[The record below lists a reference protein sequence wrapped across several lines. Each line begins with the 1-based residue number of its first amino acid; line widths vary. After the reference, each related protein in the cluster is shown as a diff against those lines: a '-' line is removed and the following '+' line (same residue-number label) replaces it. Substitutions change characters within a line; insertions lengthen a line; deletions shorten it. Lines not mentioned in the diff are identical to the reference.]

1 MQGKERGVIESNA
14 RVGFVGAGK
23 VGTALG
29 ELFRSCGI
37 VVSGYSSLLAED
49 AQAAA
54 EKTTS
59 DAYADAAEVVEASDV
74 IFFTVPDGE
83 IFNAWKSLVA
93 SYGAAACDAL
103 FGKIVCHCS
112 GALPAAVLADA
123 AEYGVKTASVHPLFA
138 ISGGGSAQAKIG
150 TALFTLEGDE
160 SALATVSALLDVCG
174 VHHREIASS
183 DKPLYH
189 AAAVCASNLAV
200 GLFASAQTMLERCG
214 FGADEARGAL
224 RPLFVGNCES
234 IAERGPIDALT
245 GPIERND
252 AETVVGHLMAF
263 REDPMLL
270 KERDAYTALSRVV
283 VEVAAAKHPERDYSH
298 IAEILRAAR

>member
-54 EKTTS
+54 EKTAS

-83 IFNAWKSLVA
+83 ISNAWKSLVA

-112 GALPAAVLADA
+112 GALPAAVFADA
-123 AEYGVKTASVHPLFA
+123 AEYGTKAVSVHPLFA

-150 TALFTLEGDE
+150 SALFTLEGDE

-174 VHHREIASS
+174 VCHREIASS

-224 RPLFVGNCES
+224 RALFVGNCES

-263 REDPMLL
+263 REDPTLL

-298 IAEILRAAR
+298 IAEMLRAAR

>member
-1 MQGKERGVIESNA
+1 MRGKERSVIESNA

-49 AQAAA
+49 AQASA
-54 EKTTS
+54 EKTAS
-59 DAYADAAEVVEASDV
+59 DVYADATEVVEASDI

-83 IFNAWKSLVA
+83 ISNAWKSLVA

-112 GALPAAVLADA
+112 GALPAAALSDA
-123 AEYGVKTASVHPLFA
+123 AEYGAKAASVHPLFA
-138 ISGGGSAQAKIG
+138 ISGGGSVQAKIG

-160 SALATVSALLDVCG
+160 SALASLSALLDVCG
-174 VHHREIASS
+174 AHHREIASS

-224 RPLFVGNCES
+224 RSLFVGNCES
-234 IAERGPIDALT
+234 IAERGPVDALT

-263 REDPMLL
+263 REDPTLL

>member
-1 MQGKERGVIESNA
+1 MLVLASSA
-14 RVGFVGAGK
+14 RVK

-29 ELFRSCGI
+29 ELF
-37 VVSGYSSLLAED
+37 E
-49 AQAAA
+49 AAA
-54 EKTTS
+54 LWFLDTVRCWQKKRRRRLKTAS

-83 IFNAWKSLVA
+83 ISNAWKSLVA

-112 GALPAAVLADA
+112 GALPAAVFADA
-123 AEYGVKTASVHPLFA
+123 AEYGAKAASVHPLFA
-138 ISGGGSAQAKIG
+138 ISGGE
-150 TALFTLEGDE
+150 ALRRK
-160 SALATVSALLDVCG
+160 SALRFSRLRATSRLLQRCRPCLTCAG
-174 VHHREIASS
+174 FTIGKSLSS

-189 AAAVCASNLAV
+189 AAAVREHGCRLFSQAPKRCSNDVALAPTRLVVRCEHCLWATASQSP
-200 GLFASAQTMLERCG
+200 SAAPST
-214 FGADEARGAL
+214 
-224 RPLFVGNCES
+224 PL
-234 IAERGPIDALT
+234 RGPSR
-245 GPIERND
+245 RND

-263 REDPMLL
+263 REDPTLL

>member
-54 EKTTS
+54 EKTAS
-59 DAYADAAEVVEASDV
+59 DAYADTAEVVEASNV

-83 IFNAWKSLVA
+83 ISNAWKSLVA

-123 AEYGVKTASVHPLFA
+123 AEYGAKAVSVHPLFA

-150 TALFTLEGDE
+150 SALFTLEGDE

-174 VHHREIASS
+174 VCHRKIASS

-224 RPLFVGNCES
+224 RALFVGNCES

-263 REDPMLL
+263 REDPTLL

>member
-29 ELFRSCGI
+29 GLFRSCGI

-54 EKTTS
+54 EKTAS

-83 IFNAWKSLVA
+83 ISNAWKSLVA

-112 GALPAAVLADA
+112 GALPAAVFADA
-123 AEYGVKTASVHPLFA
+123 AEYGAKAASVHPLFA

-150 TALFTLEGDE
+150 SALFTLEGDE

-174 VHHREIASS
+174 VCHRKIASS

-224 RPLFVGNCES
+224 RALFVGNCES

-263 REDPMLL
+263 REDPTLL

-283 VEVAAAKHPERDYSH
+283 VEVAAAKHPERNYSH

>member
-1 MQGKERGVIESNA
+1 MIESNA

-54 EKTTS
+54 EKTAS
-59 DAYADAAEVVEASDV
+59 DAYADAVEVVEASDV

-83 IFNAWKSLVA
+83 ISNAWKSLVA

-112 GALPAAVLADA
+112 GALPAAVFADA
-123 AEYGVKTASVHPLFA
+123 AEYGAKAASVHPLFA
-138 ISGGGSAQAKIG
+138 ISGGGSAQTKIG

-160 SALATVSALLDVCG
+160 SALASVSALLDACG
-174 VHHREIASS
+174 VCHRKIASS

-224 RPLFVGNCES
+224 RSLFVGNCES

-252 AETVVGHLMAF
+252 AETVAGHLMAF
-263 REDPMLL
+263 REDPTLL

>member
-29 ELFRSCGI
+29 GLFRSCGI

-49 AQAAA
+49 AQASA
-54 EKTTS
+54 EKTAS

-83 IFNAWKSLVA
+83 ISNAWKSLVT
-93 SYGAAACDAL
+93 SYGDAACDAL

-123 AEYGVKTASVHPLFA
+123 AEYGAKAASVHPLFA

-174 VHHREIASS
+174 VCHREIASS
-183 DKPLYH
+183 DKSLYH
-189 AAAVCASNLAV
+189 AAAACASNLAV

-224 RPLFVGNCES
+224 RPLFVANCES

-252 AETVVGHLMAF
+252 AETVAGHLMAF
-263 REDPMLL
+263 REDPTLL

>member
-1 MQGKERGVIESNA
+1 MIESNA

-54 EKTTS
+54 EKTAS

-83 IFNAWKSLVA
+83 ISNAWKSLVA
-93 SYGAAACDAL
+93 SSGAAACDAL

-112 GALPAAVLADA
+112 GALPAAVFADA
-123 AEYGVKTASVHPLFA
+123 AEYGAKAASVHPLFA
-138 ISGGGSAQAKIG
+138 ISGGGRAQAKIG
-150 TALFTLEGDE
+150 SALFTLEGDE

-174 VHHREIASS
+174 V
-183 DKPLYH
+183 
-189 AAAVCASNLAV
+189 
-200 GLFASAQTMLERCG
+200 
-214 FGADEARGAL
+214 GADEARGAL

-234 IAERGPIDALT
+234 IAERGPMDALT

-263 REDPMLL
+263 REDPTLL

>member
-49 AQAAA
+49 AQASA
-54 EKTTS
+54 EKTAS
-59 DAYADAAEVVEASDV
+59 DAYEDAAEVVEASDV

-83 IFNAWKSLVA
+83 ISNAWKSLVA

-112 GALPAAVLADA
+112 GALPAAVFADA
-123 AEYGVKTASVHPLFA
+123 AEYGAKAASVHPLFA

-150 TALFTLEGDE
+150 SALFTLEGDE
-160 SALATVSALLDVCG
+160 SALASVSTLLDACG
-174 VHHREIASS
+174 VCHRKIASS

-214 FGADEARGAL
+214 FGADEARSAL
-224 RPLFVGNCES
+224 RALFMGNCES

-263 REDPMLL
+263 REDPTLL

-283 VEVAAAKHPERDYSH
+283 VEVAAAKHPEKDYSH

>member
-54 EKTTS
+54 EKTAS

-83 IFNAWKSLVA
+83 ISTVWKSLVA

-103 FGKIVCHCS
+103 FGKNVCHCS
-112 GALPAAVLADA
+112 GALPAAVLSDA
-123 AEYGVKTASVHPLFA
+123 AEYGAKAASVHPLFA

-150 TALFTLEGDE
+150 SALFTLEGDE

-200 GLFASAQTMLERCG
+200 GLFASAQTMLKRCG
-214 FGADEARGAL
+214 FDADEARGAL

-263 REDPMLL
+263 REDPTLL

>member
-1 MQGKERGVIESNA
+1 MIESNA

-29 ELFRSCGI
+29 GLFRSCGI

-49 AQAAA
+49 AQASA
-54 EKTTS
+54 EKTAS

-83 IFNAWKSLVA
+83 ISNAWKSLVA

-112 GALPAAVLADA
+112 GALPAAVFADA
-123 AEYGVKTASVHPLFA
+123 AEYGAKAASVHPLFA

-150 TALFTLEGDE
+150 TALFTLEGDGP
-160 SALATVSALLDVCG
+160 ALASVSALLDACG
-174 VHHREIASS
+174 VCHRKIASS

-214 FGADEARGAL
+214 FGDDEARSAL
-224 RPLFVGNCES
+224 RALFVGNCES

-252 AETVVGHLMAF
+252 AETVVGHLIAF
-263 REDPMLL
+263 REDPTLL

-283 VEVAAAKHPERDYSH
+283 VEVAAAKHPERDYSY

>member
-29 ELFRSCGI
+29 GLFRSCGI

-54 EKTTS
+54 EKTAS

-83 IFNAWKSLVA
+83 ISNAWKSLVA

-112 GALPAAVLADA
+112 GALPAAVFADA
-123 AEYGVKTASVHPLFA
+123 AEYGAKAASVHPLFA

-160 SALATVSALLDVCG
+160 SALASVSALLDACG
-174 VHHREIASS
+174 VCHRKIASS

-224 RPLFVGNCES
+224 RALFVGNCES

-263 REDPMLL
+263 REDPTLL

>member
-1 MQGKERGVIESNA
+1 MRMP
-14 RVGFVGAGK
+14 
-23 VGTALG
+23 
-29 ELFRSCGI
+29 
-37 VVSGYSSLLAED
+37 
-49 AQAAA
+49 
-54 EKTTS
+54 
-59 DAYADAAEVVEASDV
+59 AEVVEASDV

-83 IFNAWKSLVA
+83 ISNAWKSLVA

-112 GALPAAVLADA
+112 GALPAAVFADA
-123 AEYGVKTASVHPLFA
+123 AEYGAKAASVHPLFA

-150 TALFTLEGDE
+150 SALFTLEGDE

-224 RPLFVGNCES
+224 RPLFVANCES

-252 AETVVGHLMAF
+252 AETVAGHLMAF
-263 REDPMLL
+263 REDPTLL

-283 VEVAAAKHPERDYSH
+283 VEVAAAKHPERDYSY

>member
-54 EKTTS
+54 EKTAS
-59 DAYADAAEVVEASDV
+59 DAYADATEVVEASDV

-83 IFNAWKSLVA
+83 ISNAWKSLVA

-112 GALPAAVLADA
+112 GALPAAVFADA
-123 AEYGVKTASVHPLFA
+123 AEYGAKAASVHPLFA

-174 VHHREIASS
+174 VCHRKIASS

-214 FGADEARGAL
+214 FGADEARSAL
-224 RPLFVGNCES
+224 RALFVGNCES

-263 REDPMLL
+263 REDPTLL

-283 VEVAAAKHPERDYSH
+283 VEVAAAKHPERDYSY

>member
-49 AQAAA
+49 AQASA
-54 EKTTS
+54 EKTAS
-59 DAYADAAEVVEASDV
+59 DAYADAAEVVDASDV
-74 IFFTVPDGE
+74 VFFTVPDGE
-83 IFNAWKSLVA
+83 ISNAWKSLVT

-123 AEYGVKTASVHPLFA
+123 AEYGAKAVSVHPLFA

-174 VHHREIASS
+174 VCHRENTSS

-224 RPLFVGNCES
+224 RSLFVGNCES

-263 REDPMLL
+263 REDPTLL

>member
-49 AQAAA
+49 AQASA
-54 EKTTS
+54 EKTAS
-59 DAYADAAEVVEASDV
+59 DAYADAAEVVETSDV

-83 IFNAWKSLVA
+83 ISNAWKSLVA

-112 GALPAAVLADA
+112 GALPAAVLSDA
-123 AEYGVKTASVHPLFA
+123 AEYGAKAASVHPLFA

-174 VHHREIASS
+174 VHHRKIASS

-224 RPLFVGNCES
+224 RPLFVANCES
-234 IAERGPIDALT
+234 IAERGPVDALT

-263 REDPMLL
+263 REDPTLL

>member
-1 MQGKERGVIESNA
+1 MIESNA

-29 ELFRSCGI
+29 GLFRSCGI

-49 AQAAA
+49 AQASA
-54 EKTTS
+54 EKTAS

-83 IFNAWKSLVA
+83 ISNAWKSLVA

-112 GALPAAVLADA
+112 GALPAAVFADA
-123 AEYGVKTASVHPLFA
+123 AEYGAKAASVHPLFA
-138 ISGGGSAQAKIG
+138 ISGRGSAQAKIG
-150 TALFTLEGDE
+150 SALFTLEGDE

-224 RPLFVGNCES
+224 RSLFVGNCES

-263 REDPMLL
+263 REDPTLL

>member
-54 EKTTS
+54 EKTAS

-83 IFNAWKSLVA
+83 ISNAWKSLVA

-123 AEYGVKTASVHPLFA
+123 AEYGAKAASVHPLFA

-150 TALFTLEGDE
+150 SALFTLEGDE
-160 SALATVSALLDVCG
+160 SALASLSALLDVCG

-189 AAAVCASNLAV
+189 AAAVCASNLVV

-224 RPLFVGNCES
+224 RSLFVGNCES
-234 IAERGPIDALT
+234 IAERGPVDALT

-263 REDPMLL
+263 REDPTLL

>member
-1 MQGKERGVIESNA
+1 MIESNA

-54 EKTTS
+54 EKTAS

-83 IFNAWKSLVA
+83 ISNAWKSLVA

-112 GALPAAVLADA
+112 GALPAAVFADA
-123 AEYGVKTASVHPLFA
+123 ANMVRRLPRCIRFSRFRAGKR
-138 ISGGGSAQAKIG
+138 SGENLHCA
-150 TALFTLEGDE
+150 F
-160 SALATVSALLDVCG
+160 
-174 VHHREIASS
+174 
-183 DKPLYH
+183 H
-189 AAAVCASNLAV
+189 A
-200 GLFASAQTMLERCG
+200 
-214 FGADEARGAL
+214 
-224 RPLFVGNCES
+224 
-234 IAERGPIDALT
+234 
-245 GPIERND
+245 
-252 AETVVGHLMAF
+252 
-263 REDPMLL
+263 
-270 KERDAYTALSRVV
+270 
-283 VEVAAAKHPERDYSH
+283 
-298 IAEILRAAR
+298 

>member
-1 MQGKERGVIESNA
+1 MRGKERGVIESNA

-23 VGTALG
+23 VGVALG
-29 ELFRSCGI
+29 ELFRGCGI
-37 VVSGYSSLLAED
+37 AVSGYASLLACD
-49 AQAAA
+49 AQSAAK
-54 EKTTS
+54 KTS
-59 DAYADAAEVVEASDV
+59 SVAFDNAVDVIEASDV

-83 IFNAWKSLVA
+83 ISNAWNSLVD
-93 SYGAAACDAL
+93 SYGAAAADVL

-112 GALPAAVLADA
+112 GALPAAALTDA
-123 AEYGVKTASVHPLFA
+123 AEYGAHAASVHPLFA
-138 ISGGGSAQAKIG
+138 ISGGGSAHAKIG
-150 TALFTLEGDE
+150 SALFTLEGDA
-160 SALATVSALLDVCG
+160 SALATVSTLLDACEVR
-174 VHHREIASS
+174 HRQIASC

-214 FGADEARGAL
+214 FDADEARGAL

-234 IAERGPIDALT
+234 IAERGPVDALT

-252 AETVVGHLMAF
+252 SETVMGHLLAF
-263 REDPMLL
+263 REDPTLL

-283 VEVAAAKHPERDYSH
+283 VEIAAAKHPERDYSQL
-298 IAEILRAAR
+298 AEILRAAR

>member
-1 MQGKERGVIESNA
+1 MIESNA

-54 EKTTS
+54 EKTAS

-83 IFNAWKSLVA
+83 ISNAWKSLVV

-112 GALPAAVLADA
+112 GALPAAVFADA
-123 AEYGVKTASVHPLFA
+123 AEYGAKAASVHPLFA

-200 GLFASAQTMLERCG
+200 GLFAIAQTMLERCG
-214 FGADEARGAL
+214 FGADEARSAL
-224 RPLFVGNCES
+224 RVLFVGNCES

-263 REDPMLL
+263 REDPTLL

>member
-1 MQGKERGVIESNA
+1 MRGKERGVIESNA

-37 VVSGYSSLLAED
+37 AVSGYSSLLAED
-49 AQAAA
+49 ARAAA
-54 EKTTS
+54 EKTVS

-74 IFFTVPDGE
+74 IFFTVPDDE
-83 IFNAWKSLVA
+83 ISNAWKSLVA

-123 AEYGVKTASVHPLFA
+123 AEYGAKAASVHPLFA

-160 SALATVSALLDVCG
+160 SALATVSVLLDVCG

-224 RPLFVGNCES
+224 RSLFVGNCES
-234 IAERGPIDALT
+234 IAERGPVDALT

-263 REDPMLL
+263 REDPTLL

>member
-54 EKTTS
+54 GKTAS
-59 DAYADAAEVVEASDV
+59 DAYADAAEVVEVSDV

-83 IFNAWKSLVA
+83 ISNAWKSLVA

-123 AEYGVKTASVHPLFA
+123 AEYGAKAASVHPLFA

-183 DKPLYH
+183 DKPFYH

-234 IAERGPIDALT
+234 IAERGPVDALT

-252 AETVVGHLMAF
+252 VETVVGHLMAF
-263 REDPMLL
+263 REDPTLL

>member
-54 EKTTS
+54 EKTAS

-74 IFFTVPDGE
+74 IFFTVPDGK
-83 IFNAWKSLVA
+83 ISNAWKSLVA

-123 AEYGVKTASVHPLFA
+123 AEYGAKAASVHPLFA

-150 TALFTLEGDE
+150 SALFTLEGDE

-174 VHHREIASS
+174 VHHRKIASS

-189 AAAVCASNLAV
+189 AAAVCVSNLAV

-224 RPLFVGNCES
+224 RALFVGNCES
-234 IAERGPIDALT
+234 IAERGPVDALT

-252 AETVVGHLMAF
+252 TETVVGHLMAF
-263 REDPMLL
+263 REDPTLL

>member
-29 ELFRSCGI
+29 ELFRSCDI

-54 EKTTS
+54 EKTAS

-83 IFNAWKSLVA
+83 ISNAWKSLVA

-123 AEYGVKTASVHPLFA
+123 AEYGAKAASVHPLFA
-138 ISGGGSAQAKIG
+138 IS
-150 TALFTLEGDE
+150 
-160 SALATVSALLDVCG
+160 
-174 VHHREIASS
+174 
-183 DKPLYH
+183 
-189 AAAVCASNLAV
+189 
-200 GLFASAQTMLERCG
+200 
-214 FGADEARGAL
+214 
-224 RPLFVGNCES
+224 
-234 IAERGPIDALT
+234 
-245 GPIERND
+245 
-252 AETVVGHLMAF
+252 
-263 REDPMLL
+263 
-270 KERDAYTALSRVV
+270 
-283 VEVAAAKHPERDYSH
+283 
-298 IAEILRAAR
+298 

>member
-1 MQGKERGVIESNA
+1 MIESNA

-29 ELFRSCGI
+29 KLFRSCGI

-54 EKTTS
+54 EKTAS

-83 IFNAWKSLVA
+83 ISNAWKSLVA

-112 GALPAAVLADA
+112 GALPAAVFADA
-123 AEYGVKTASVHPLFA
+123 AEYGAKAASVHPLFA

-150 TALFTLEGDE
+150 SALFTLEGDE

-174 VHHREIASS
+174 VCHRAIASS

-224 RPLFVGNCES
+224 RSLFVGNCES

-263 REDPMLL
+263 REDPTLL

>member
-14 RVGFVGAGK
+14 CVGFVGAGK

-54 EKTTS
+54 EKTAS

-83 IFNAWKSLVA
+83 ISNAWKSLVV

-123 AEYGVKTASVHPLFA
+123 AEYGAKAVSVHPLFA

-150 TALFTLEGDE
+150 SALFTLEGDE

-189 AAAVCASNLAV
+189 AAAVCASTLAV

-214 FGADEARGAL
+214 FGADEARSAL
-224 RPLFVGNCES
+224 RALFVGNCES

-263 REDPMLL
+263 REDPTLL